1 MPRKRIAWRLGLAG
15 SLAAAAA
22 ALALVLTAGGPR
34 HDEWSKSKFA
44 GGDPDAAATSADTPG
59 EGPIGGY
66 EAYLSAAKTYP
77 ANVIPPAVVK
87 NAENTVNKIADH
99 GDPQGYNH
107 WNPYAPQHN
116 CVQTG
121 VLWFSG
127 ASSAAASRITS
138 R

>member
-59 EGPIGGY
+59 EGPIGGD
-66 EAYLSAAKTYP
+66 EADLSAGQTDP
-77 ANVIPPAVVK
+77 GQVISPPGGK
-87 NAENTVNKIADH
+87 NAEDTLNKNAKQGEPH
-99 GDPQGYNH
+99 GSKHSKPYRPQDK
-107 WNPYAPQHN
+107 PP
-116 CVQTG
+116 
-121 VLWFSG
+121 
-127 ASSAAASRITS
+127 
-138 R
+138 